1 MQKRI
6 CPKCLTRWYSCAHNL
21 EVWKC
26 GSCGHD
32 IPVPK
37 KDESVIKLFQIFIC
51 GEIGW
56 VTENPHNFENEIEEY
71 IREFNKDIGTKDTMD
86 KIEKLNIGEEFEVEE
101 IKFQCI
107 EMGLE
112 EYSNLGEWSGW

>member
-6 CPKCLTRWYSCAHNL
+6 CPKCLTRWYSADSSRD
-21 EVWKC
+21 WKC
-26 GSCGHD
+26 GSCGHS

-37 KDESVIKLFQIFIC
+37 ENEGVIKLYQIFIC

-56 VTENPHNFENEIEEY
+56 VTENPHNFEDEIEEY
-71 IREFNKDIGTKDTMD
+71 TRECNKNISFNKTME
-86 KIEKLNIGEEFEVEE
+86 KIEKLNVGEEIEVEE
-101 IKFQCI
+101 LKFKCI

-112 EYSNLGEWSGW
+112 EYSNLGEWGGW